1 MAKKTKVVKN
11 DSKYYALSDEKMILG
26 NMILKKGIE
35 AEITKE
41 IYNSLLDSYFV
52 KKWVLKLSKK

>member
-1 MAKKTKVVKN
+1 
-11 DSKYYALSDEKMILG
+11 
-26 NMILKKGIE
+26 MILKKGIE

-41 IYNSLLDSYFV
+41 TYNSLLDSYFV

>member
-26 NMILKKGIE
+26 NMILKRGIE

-41 IYNSLLDSYFV
+41 TYNSLLDSYFV
-52 KKWVLKLSKK
+52 KK